1 MTILPKTRVTLA
13 LFLLLVGCAS
23 HPPRIDCERHLKPI
37 NTPAP
42 ATQGGGEP

>member
-1 MTILPKTRVTLA
+1 MTILPKTILALA

-37 NTPAP
+37 NAPAP
-42 ATQGGGEP
+42 VTKAGVEP

>member
-1 MTILPKTRVTLA
+1 MTIPKTMLTLA

-37 NTPAP
+37 NAPAP
-42 ATQGGGEP
+42 VTKAGGEP